1 MRMRRSLLTLMAV
14 ILTVMGVA
22 PVAHAVQYEY
32 WSYWHAVDGAWTFSG
47 VGPAS
52 VVPADGSVEGW
63 RFAES
68 DVQGRDAPTFDAAS
82 AFDTVCADAAV
93 PPPDAKRVALVIDS
107 GAGVTT
113 SCEVIN
119 VEATGYDVLTS
130 VHELRT
136 ERGFVC
142 AVDGIPEHGCGDAV
156 TDTKPTH
163 APKPTTSPSTSP
175 TSSPTSSPT
184 QPATATAP
192 PSVQST
198 APRPAPSS
206 TLASASPVA
215 EATESTNAF
224 PWLPTVIVLGAI
236 ALIAVVVMVRRR

>member
-14 ILTVMGVA
+14 ILTVMSVA

-32 WSYWHAVDGAWTFSG
+32 WSYWHATDGAWTFSG

-63 RFAES
+63 RFAVS
-68 DVQGRDAPTFDAAS
+68 DVQGREAPAFEATT

-93 PPPDAKRVALVIDS
+93 PPPEAKRVALIIDT

-119 VEATGYDVLTS
+119 AEATGYDILTS
-130 VHELRT
+130 THELRT

-142 AVDGIPEHGCGDAV
+142 AVDGIPEHGCGDVVDDASS
-156 TDTKPTH
+156 TPTAKPT
-163 APKPTTSPSTSP
+163 PSSSTSP
-175 TSSPTSSPT
+175 TSSPTPT
-184 QPATATAP
+184 PTRSATATAP
-192 PSVQST
+192 PSDAT
-198 APRPAPSS
+198 TEPGPEPSS
-206 TLASASPVA
+206 APANASPVSS
-215 EATESTNAF
+215 ATEPTNAF

-236 ALIAVVVMVRRR
+236 ALIGVVLVVRRR